1 MQHLG
6 IDFDRILVE
15 MDRKLTLDYRD
26 AVRANDQPNN
36 EKGNDLPMES
46 ELVHIGSGVLSR
58 EQLRE
63 LIESD
68 APLFTGYLDLEEQL
82 QPNGFDLTLESVQQ
96 HAGGGTI
103 GTSNADR
110 VLPPLVDLPFDNG
123 GWLTLSPGIYHIT
136 YNETVALPTNLM
148 ALGRPRSS
156 LARSGV
162 AIHTAVWDAGYHGRS
177 TSLMSVLN
185 PAGFRVAKNARVL
198 QLVFFTLASASEQGY
213 SGIYQH
219 ENRR

>member
-1 MQHLG
+1 MAHPTATM
-6 IDFDRILVE
+6 VE
-15 MDRKLTLDYRD
+15 VDRKLTLDYKHEVSLVSYR
-26 AVRANDQPNN
+26 
-36 EKGNDLPMES
+36 EGNDRNMES
-46 ELVHIGSGVLSR
+46 ELLQIGSGVLSR

-63 LIESD
+63 LIHSEN
-68 APLFTGYLDLEEQL
+68 PLFIGHLDLEEQL
-82 QPNGFDLTLESVQQ
+82 QPNGFDLTLDSVQRHQ
-96 HAGGGTI
+96 GAGTI
-103 GTSNADR
+103 GLSNADR
-110 VLPPLVDLPFDNG
+110 VLPPLVDLHFDDE
-123 GWLTLSPGIYHIT
+123 GWLTLQPGIYHIT
-136 YNETVALPTNLM
+136 YNETVALPKNLM

-177 TSLMSVLN
+177 TSLMNVIN

-219 ENRR
+219 ENQR